1 MEHINFILYGVNH
14 SNLEMYMYIE
24 DGEDTRFQEFWM
36 LYSKILNVFS
46 LIICG
51 FLDVLLCNR

>member
-1 MEHINFILYGVNH
+1 
-14 SNLEMYMYIE
+14 MYIE
-24 DGEDTRFQEFWM
+24 DGEETRFQEFWM